1 LSDIGIVGDIKN
13 NIPEGKTVNFEYA
26 SDNGEPSVQLTP
38 NQQTVL
44 SHLMNNVYTDD
55 NASKGRATAVAV
67 VDPGYGKTYIAVG
80 VIKALRRKTFIVV
93 PNTYLMMQW
102 IETLEMCF
110 PESTIGCYYGKRKV
124 DGDIV
129 VSIVN
134 SAIKYT
140 GYDDIGLVIYD
151 EIHEYCSK
159 KISGVFDVAQATY
172 GLGLTATPDERL
184 DKFDPVFN
192 WSVGSNIFAN
202 KLPDWNEA
210 DINFTSSVTRVI
222 YEGHPDHTKV
232 LTSEAG
238 IVSVPLMVNQ
248 IQQDAYRN
256 LLCVASAIKLREQG
270 LFTFIFSDRREHLH
284 VLARVLKECNA
295 EFEAPEL
302 EDDKVGMDNKTDN
315 VDGIRELMGGS
326 TLDDI
331 DDAKTRGKIILTT
344 YPYSGTGVSINKM
357 NAVVL
362 ATPRK
367 SKMKQIIGRIFRLK
381 SDQTIKR
388 QIVDIVD
395 NRTCLKSQFYKRK
408 KHYVGGLQSPITD
421 IKVKW
426 QDCGSLEQ
434 LQGVINFE

>member
-1 LSDIGIVGDIKN
+1 
-13 NIPEGKTVNFEYA
+13 
-26 SDNGEPSVQLTP
+26 
-38 NQQTVL
+38 
-44 SHLMNNVYTDD
+44 
-55 NASKGRATAVAV
+55 
-67 VDPGYGKTYIAVG
+67 
-80 VIKALRRKTFIVV
+80 
-93 PNTYLMMQW
+93 
-102 IETLEMCF
+102 
-110 PESTIGCYYGKRKV
+110 
-124 DGDIV
+124 
-129 VSIVN
+129 
-134 SAIKYT
+134 
-140 GYDDIGLVIYD
+140 
-151 EIHEYCSK
+151 
-159 KISGVFDVAQATY
+159 
-172 GLGLTATPDERL
+172 
-184 DKFDPVFN
+184 
-192 WSVGSNIFAN
+192 
-202 KLPDWNEA
+202 
-210 DINFTSSVTRVI
+210 VTRVI